1 MIFKVKS
8 KKFTIILMGIIML
21 LAKSVASDLI
31 DTLTSKTVDGI
42 VHSVFDHACNI
53 QLAKNRL
60 VALISPKLP
69 NYPSAIKL
77 DIAENRMIRSIGF
90 KTGMKAAVNKDEI
103 KIPDINI
110 TILLTD
116 VKVWDSS
123 PLFLRSNISEEKLNE
138 NIEKIRDLI
147 LKYGKIEGVASILDV
162 NAVDNNYKNFII
174 NSVKRLAKG
183 ISDFD
188 YKEISEASKRLIGLG
203 PGLTPAADDFLLGIL
218 ASLYYIGYYFGNH
231 LENLKKIA
239 GFIIYDLPGRTT
251 FISEIMLRNGMKARF
266 SEPIRDLMLA
276 VIHTTSA
283 QDKCINLLNIGGTSG
298 SDCAAGIVWGGLL
311 MFDIGKLTGGEEN
324 GPKISH

>member
-8 KKFTIILMGIIML
+8 EKLIKYFIGIVML

-42 VHSVFDHACNI
+42 VHSVFTKVCNI
-53 QLAKNRL
+53 QLDKNSL
-60 VALISPKLP
+60 ITLISPMLP

-77 DIAENRMIRSIGF
+77 DIAEDQKLCSIGF
-90 KTGMKAAVNKDEI
+90 KTGIKAVINKDEI
-103 KIPDINI
+103 KMPEACISIK
-110 TILLTD
+110 LTG

-123 PLFLRSNISEEKLNE
+123 PLFLRSKISEEILNK
-138 NIEKIRDLI
+138 NIEKIRVLT
-147 LKYGKIEGVASILDV
+147 LKYGQIEGIASILDGDKV
-162 NAVDNNYKNFII
+162 ANHYKDFII

-188 YKEISEASKRLIGLG
+188 YKEITEASKRLIGLG

-218 ASLYYIGYYFGNH
+218 ASLYYMGYYFGNH

-239 GFIIYDLPGRTT
+239 GFMIYDLPGRTT
-251 FISEIMLRNGMKARF
+251 FISEIMLRNGTKARF

-276 VIHTTSA
+276 VIHNTSV
-283 QDKCINLLNIGGTSG
+283 QDECVNLLSIGGTSG
-298 SDCAAGIVWGGLL
+298 SDCAAGIVFGGVL
-311 MFDIGKLTGGEEN
+311 MAKV
-324 GPKISH
+324 KILK